1 MNSQTGL
8 KLRTKFLIMLALPL
22 AGLIWYG
29 SQTVWD
35 KHQVSVAMSEL
46 ESLAELSVR
55 ISALVHETQKERGMT
70 AGFLGSKGK
79 KFRTDLPNQR
89 QATDSQAQALRTFLQ
104 DFSSETFGA
113 DFAKGLQAA
122 LDQQSRIGAIRS
134 RVDSLQIPAKEAI
147 GYYTGMNAAFLGM
160 VNNMATLAT
169 DPEVTVLAVGYANF
183 LFGKERAGI
192 ERAILANTFAADRF
206 APGVFNRFSAL
217 VSAQETFFSV
227 FSNMAPAAQVAFYRD
242 KMADPIVVE
251 VQRMRDI
258 AFSKAEAGAK
268 FELLAEL
275 YANIGYGGAVH
286 QFKNYVLRGTP
297 KYRDGFDARFEKIAT
312 IVDRYKSL
320 PSTTEE
326 EKGQLDTLL
335 TTMTQYREAQTGVA
349 RLWEEGAGVEAIDK
363 TVKISD
369 GPAIKALEALA
380 QKAVTGNFGVD
391 PGYWFK
397 TITGK
402 INLLKEVENRLSDD
416 LKAEAGMLRQKAE
429 QAFWIYL
436 VATLA
441 IVVLAVV
448 LGVIIARRILEQ
460 LGGEPSEVMEIAQ
473 QVAHGNLGVQFDTS
487 RKSKGI
493 YGAMEE
499 MVAKLSE
506 VVSGVTS
513 ASENVAAGSE
523 ELSASAQSLSQG
535 ATEQAASV
543 EEISS
548 SVEQM
553 ASNIKQNADNAQQT
567 EKLAVSASVDAEQ
580 GGKAVTH
587 TVGAMK
593 QIAEK
598 ISIIEDIARQT
609 NLLALNAAIE
619 AARAGEAGKGFAVV
633 AAEVR
638 KLAERSGNAAG
649 EITEL
654 ASSSVAVAEEAGRML
669 NKMVPDIKKTAEL
682 VQEIAASAAEQN
694 TGAEQINKAIQQ
706 MDQVIQQNASHSEE
720 SASTSEE
727 LAAQAQRLQEII
739 SFFHGKGAGSRNVS
753 RPPTG
758 AQHASK
764 ALPVG
769 KSAAKPAGK
778 SGGGVAL
785 DMGSDDSDDD
795 FERF

>member
-1 MNSQTGL
+1 MSSQTGL
-8 KLRTKFLIMLALPL
+8 KLRAKFFIMLALPL

-35 KHQVSVAMSEL
+35 KHVVVTAMSKL
-46 ESLAELSVR
+46 ESLSELSVR

-70 AGFLGSKGK
+70 AGFLGGKGK
-79 KFRTDLPNQR
+79 KFRTELPTQR
-89 QATDSQAQALRTFLQ
+89 QATDTQAQALRTFLQ
-104 DFSSETFGA
+104 DFSSESFGA
-113 DFAKGLQAA
+113 DFSKGLQAA
-122 LDQQSRIGAIRS
+122 LDQQSRIGGVRS
-134 RVDSLQIPAKEAI
+134 RVDSLEIPVKEAI

-160 VNNMATLAT
+160 VNEMAILST
-169 DPEVTVLAVGYANF
+169 DPQITVLAMSYANF
-183 LFGKERAGI
+183 LLGKERAGI
-192 ERAILANTFAADRF
+192 ERAVLSNTFAANRF
-206 APGVFNRFSAL
+206 APGMFNRFSAL
-217 VSAQETFFSV
+217 ISAQETFLSV
-227 FSNMAPAAQVAFYRD
+227 FGNMAPAAQVAFYES
-242 KMADPIVVE
+242 KMADPLVAE

-258 AFSKAEAGAK
+258 AFTKAEAGAK

-297 KYRDGFDARFEKIAT
+297 KYRDGFDARYEKIVA
-312 IVDRYKSL
+312 IIDRYKSL
-320 PSTTEE
+320 PKVSDE
-326 EKGQLDTLL
+326 EKGQLDALL
-335 TTMTQYREAQTGVA
+335 ATMTQYREAQAGVA
-349 RLWEEGAGVEAIDK
+349 RLWEEGARVEVIDK

-380 QKAVTGNFGVD
+380 LKAVSGNFGVD

-416 LKAEAGMLRQKAE
+416 LKTEASVLRQKAE

-436 VATLA
+436 AATLA
-441 IVVLAVV
+441 VVVLAVL

-460 LGGEPSEVMEIAQ
+460 LGGEPAEVMDIAQ
-473 QVAHGNLGVQFDTS
+473 QVANGNLGVQFDTS
-487 RKSKGI
+487 RKSRGV

-499 MVAKLSE
+499 MVEKLSE

-523 ELSASAQSLSQG
+523 ELSASAQSLSEG
-535 ATEQAASV
+535 ATEQAAAV

-567 EKLAVSASVDAEQ
+567 EKLAVSASTDAEE

-587 TVGAMK
+587 TVIAMK

-598 ISIIEDIARQT
+598 IFIIEEIARQT

-654 ASSSVAVAEEAGRML
+654 ASSSVAVAEEAGRKL
-669 NKMVPDIKKTAEL
+669 DKMVPDIKKTAEL

-727 LAAQAQRLQEII
+727 LAAEAQRLQETI
-739 SFFHGKGAGSRNVS
+739 SFFHGGGVGSKSAPSPASGAKHV
-753 RPPTG
+753 
-758 AQHASK
+758 SK
-764 ALPVG
+764 ALPAA
-769 KSAAKPAGK
+769 KSAAKPAGM

-785 DMGSDDSDDD
+785 DMSDDSDDD